1 MLEDLTPPNRS
12 RDCRY
17 SRMRAGFDKADQEI
31 LDKAVIDPR
40 WTPASLSTA
49 LREKGIVIAA
59 DTIRT
64 HLKGQC
70 GCSKT

>member
-1 MLEDLTPPNRS
+1 MLEDLTPPKRYAS
-12 RDCRY
+12 CRFA
-17 SRMRAGFDKADQEI
+17 RLRAEFDSSDQEI
-31 LDKAVIDPR
+31 LDNAVVDPR

-49 LREKGIVIAA
+49 LRQKGIVIAA

-64 HLKGQC
+64 HLRGQC

>member
-1 MLEDLTPPNRS
+1 MLEDLTPPKRYTK
-12 RDCRY
+12 CRY
-17 SRMRAGFDKADQEI
+17 ERMRAEFDKSDQEI

-49 LREKGIVIAA
+49 LRGKGIVIAA

-64 HLKGQC
+64 HLRGQC